1 MGRGGESTFPKGE
14 ESKSKV
20 GKILHSKHDQFSQPI
35 IKINGCTIS
44 SEYSKSN
51 VNRRN
56 STRNYDSA
64 GAIARHC
71 SRIIRSTGNDTYDEC
86 RSNEDVQTKGKS
98 NIMDKRH
105 NKRANSNFSIN
116 SSSISTLL
124 GSHNNS
130 RKLQHLQQTILTF
143 FKKIRIPFAAVSSS
157 FLFTNISHAQS
168 FMERGDVSKGK
179 FSSHNYGEQST
190 WEKLS
195 NAADSFME
203 IVNWFKNFGQNIADL
218 SVELFTKVFE
228 LITFLMLQTPSVI
241 FSGEYVSKIIPSFSL
256 ISVSIIILAT
266 IYESIMMMLR
276 KKHTKGIDIL
286 KRIPIAVGVAGL
298 SPFLFEKGF
307 KMLNKLTIGI
317 TKLSGGVF
325 DPNFL
330 KGIANAGFIDSL
342 GLLAFDI
349 ALVILAVP
357 LIMQN
362 ARRWWD
368 LFVLCCISPLAL
380 SAYIFDRHRHL
391 YESWITAIKKKATV
405 QLVYATFISL
415 LGLFIFSTRLISP
428 EMWAIK
434 LLLVLGSLNS
444 LANPPSLVKSYMRG
458 ENLDNNFEKVYKNKI
473 PSLGKVNLMAYYNSQ
488 KKLNQKKAA
497 LRQKNKRRFVDDL
510 L

>member
-1 MGRGGESTFPKGE
+1 MGKGGETTFHKGK
-14 ESKSKV
+14 ESKFKV
-20 GKILHSKHDQFSQPI
+20 GKIIYSKHDQFSEPI

-44 SEYSKSN
+44 SKFSKPN

-56 STRNYDSA
+56 TTRDYDSI
-64 GAIARHC
+64 GSITRHS
-71 SRIIRSTGNDTYDEC
+71 SRIIRSISNDTYDEC
-86 RSNEDVQTKGKS
+86 RGNEDVQTKGKS
-98 NIMDKRH
+98 NLMDKRH
-105 NKRANSNFSIN
+105 NKRTHTNFSIN
-116 SSSISTLL
+116 SSGVLALL

-130 RKLQHLQQTILTF
+130 RKLFNLQQAILTF
-143 FKKIRIPFAAVSSS
+143 FKKIRIPFTAVSSS
-157 FLFTNISHAQS
+157 FLFANISYAQS
-168 FMERGDVSKGK
+168 FIERGDVSKGK
-179 FSSHNYGEQST
+179 FSSEQYGDQST

-195 NAADSFME
+195 NAADAFMG
-203 IVNWFKNFGQNIADL
+203 IVNWFKNFGENIADL
-218 SVELFTKVFE
+218 SVELFSKVFE

-241 FSGEYVSKIIPSFSL
+241 FSGEYISKIIPSFSL

-276 KKHTKGIDIL
+276 KKHTKGEKIL
-286 KRIPIAVGVAGL
+286 KRMPFAIGVAGIT
-298 SPFLFEKGF
+298 PFLFEKGF

-342 GLLAFDI
+342 GLLAFDV
-349 ALVILAVP
+349 ALVVLAVP
-357 LIMQN
+357 LVMQN

-415 LGLFIFSTRLISP
+415 LGLFIFSTRLIAP
-428 EMWAIK
+428 DMWAIK
-434 LLLVLGSLNS
+434 LLLVLGALNS

-488 KKLNQKKAA
+488 KKSNQKKAA